1 MVDNASYIARDKQ
14 YLSPAL
20 NRAFSIVT
28 ARAQGSY
35 IYDVEGNAYLDF
47 TSGIAVNQVGHSH
60 PEVVQA
66 IAEQAA
72 LCIHTSCVTYYP
84 AVIELG
90 EKLASIM
97 PGGLNSTFFSNSGA
111 EAIDGAI
118 KLSKLAKPGRTNI
131 IVHKGGFH
139 GRTIGGTS
147 LTTSKSVYRK
157 YYEPLLP
164 GVHSVEYPNVYAYA
178 SEADRLDYELNLCKT
193 ELHRLLDTTVSP
205 DTVAAIFI
213 EPIMGEG
220 GYIPAPKSY
229 LKHIRELCDEHG
241 ILLVFDEV
249 QCGMGRTGKWFACE
263 HTGISPDIL
272 VMAKGLSGGI
282 PLGAFAAR
290 KELMALMPAGSHGS
304 TFGGNPVSC
313 RAALK
318 LIEIIERDKVLGNVE
333 TRSKQ
338 VFDFFTKHYP
348 NSDSRKAS
356 KSSSIVRL
364 RGIGLMIGIELA
376 SADIVNAVK
385 KQCFDNKL
393 LLLGCG
399 TYGNTIR
406 LATDLTVSE
415 ADLYKGLE
423 IIRAAIDTHAK

>member
-1 MVDNASYIARDKQ
+1 M
-14 YLSPAL
+14 
-20 NRAFSIVT
+20 T
-28 ARAQGSY
+28 ARASGSY
-35 IYDVEGNAYLDF
+35 IYDMDGDAYLDF

-90 EKLASIM
+90 EKLAEIL
-97 PGGLNSTFFSNSGA
+97 PGNIDTTFFSNSGA

-118 KLSKLAKPGRTNI
+118 KLAKLAKPGRTNI

-164 GVHSVEYPNVYAYA
+164 GVHATEYPNVYAFDT
-178 SEADRLDYELNLCKT
+178 ETERLDYELNESKR
-193 ELHRLLDTTVSP
+193 ELRRLLETTVSP

-220 GYIPAPKSY
+220 GYIAAPKSY
-229 LKHIRELCDEHG
+229 LKHLRELCDEHG
-241 ILLVFDEV
+241 ILLIFDEV
-249 QCGMGRTGKWFACE
+249 QSGMARTGRWFACE
-263 HTGISPDIL
+263 HTGIVPDII

-282 PLGAFAAR
+282 PLGAFSASKA
-290 KELMALMPAGSHGS
+290 LMSLMPAGSHGS

-318 LIEIIERDKVLGNVE
+318 LIEIIERDKVMANVDA
-333 TRSKQ
+333 RSKQ
-338 VFDFFTKHYP
+338 VFDFFSKYYP
-348 NSDSRKAS
+348 GSDSRQLTKTS
-356 KSSSIVRL
+356 LPVRL
-364 RGIGLMIGIELA
+364 RGVGLMIGIEFD
-376 SADIVNAVK
+376 SADIVNTVK
-385 KQCFDNKL
+385 NYCFKNKL

-406 LATDLTVSE
+406 LAPDLTITE
-415 ADLYKGLE
+415 ANMAKGLE
-423 IIRAAIDTHAK
+423 IIRAAIEAI

>member
-20 NRAFSIVT
+20 NRAFNIVA
-28 ARAQGSY
+28 ARASGSY

-97 PGGLNSTFFSNSGA
+97 PGGINSTFFSNSGA

-118 KLSKLAKPGRTNI
+118 KLAKLAKPGRTNI

-178 SEADRLDYELNLCKT
+178 SEAERLDYELNLCKT
-193 ELHRLLDTTVSP
+193 ELRRLLDTTVSP

-263 HTGISPDIL
+263 HTGINPDIL
-272 VMAKGLSGGI
+272 IMAKGLSGGI

-290 KELMALMPAGSHGS
+290 KELMGLMPPGSHGS

-313 RAALK
+313 KAALK
-318 LIEIIERDKVLGNVE
+318 LIEIIQRDKVLENVE

-338 VFDFFTKHYP
+338 VFEFFTKHYP

-364 RGIGLMIGIELA
+364 RGVGLMIGIELA
-376 SADIVNAVK
+376 STDIVNAVK

-423 IIRAAIDTHAK
+423 IIKAAIDTHAK